1 MALRFLNYENAK
13 KAVMLT
19 LLGNNYRVPMLIG
32 ERGVGK
38 TAMMKD
44 IAKDMNANLIT
55 IDANVLKEGEVGGS
69 KLIIL
74 K

>member
-19 LLGNNYRVPMLIG
+19 MLGSKYRVPMLIG

-38 TAMMKD
+38 TAMMED
-44 IAKDMNANLIT
+44 IAKEMNANLIT